1 MLYRAAKKTFHSP
14 QIMRHLVNSLVELGE
29 YDEAALALD
38 AYIALVEK
46 AKETHLEEIERKL
59 HHAESSTKKF
69 CEIEDPSNVIQT
81 VLRGVYLMA
90 KYLNKV
96 IFISTDIYMISS

>member
-14 QIMRHLVNSLVELGE
+14 QIMRHLVNSLIALGE

-38 AYIALVEK
+38 AYITLVEK

-59 HHAESSTKKF
+59 HHAESSVKKF

-96 IFISTDIYMISS
+96 NIFC